1 MSVLAD
7 AAVAMHG
14 NGSTALPGFKRQWIS
29 VVQLPSASREMADV
43 DRHMKVHTGDAA
55 DGDGGA
61 HL

>member
-1 MSVLAD
+1 
-7 AAVAMHG
+7 MHG

-55 DGDGGA
+55 DGDDGA